1 MRIRIPKSYAPGGH
15 LQDSSLYTS
24 SVSAILWKRQFPILV
39 LLGSLSP
46 SGVTSPT
53 GAEKGSDAGVGEFFN
68 RLT

>member
-1 MRIRIPKSYAPGGH
+1 MVIIASVFTAVDSYAAGCN
-15 LQDSSLYTS
+15 
-24 SVSAILWKRQFPILV
+24 LWHSQFPRRL
-39 LLGSLSP
+39 LLGGLSP